1 MQHTP
6 KEKLVLSTRDFY
18 HLIEIENIIYCKSD
32 NSYTTF
38 YLAGGEEIKVS
49 VSMKNVEQK
58 LDSSTFIRPHQSY
71 LVNIH
76 HIKSIQ
82 KSGGGDLL
90 LDNGKT
96 ITVSTRKKSEI
107 LHFLGD
113 IKRIQV

>member
-1 MQHTP
+1 MHESN
-6 KEKLVLSTRDFY
+6 EKLVLSTRDFY
-18 HLIEIENIIYCKSD
+18 HLIEIDNIIYCKSE

-49 VSMKNVEQK
+49 VSIKNVEQK
-58 LDSSTFIRPHQSY
+58 MNSVSFIRPHQSY

-82 KSGGGDLL
+82 KSSGGDLV

-96 ITVSTRKKSEI
+96 ITISSRKKSEI
-107 LHFLGD
+107 LHLLGD

>member
-1 MQHTP
+1 MHIS
-6 KEKLVLSTRDFY
+6 KEKLVLSTREFY
-18 HLIEIENIIYCKSD
+18 HLIEVDNIIYCKSD

-38 YLAGGEEIKVS
+38 YLVGGEEIKVS

-58 LDSSTFIRPHQSY
+58 LNENSFVRPHQSY

-82 KSGGGDLL
+82 KSSGGDLV

-96 ITVSTRKKSEI
+96 IAISSRKKSDM

-113 IKRIQV
+113 ITRIQV